1 MLSIE
6 GLDIVGLQREL
17 CQLYISISND
27 NKTKSVN
34 AIRLQASIIKC
45 LYETSSAGVS
55 LEFVDGDTQN
65 VNKDVIIHLLKKF
78 E

>member
-17 CQLYISISND
+17 GQLYISLSND
-27 NKTKSVN
+27 NTRESTK
-34 AIRLQASIIKC
+34 AKQLQSSIIEC
-45 LYETSSAGVS
+45 LYQTSSAGVS

-65 VNKDVIIHLLKKF
+65 VNKDVIIDLLEKF